1 MKAVEVVNSSTT
13 FFPLIL
19 YSTTV
24 VFPVW
29 RIILPF
35 SIRRKIDQ
43 GPVELIPA
51 LLIWGEEM
59 SILAKAFSL
68 FDGQVKVTGFTGPWL
83 YT

>member
-1 MKAVEVVNSSTT
+1 
-13 FFPLIL
+13 
-19 YSTTV
+19 V

-35 SIRRKIDQ
+35 SIRRKIDH

-51 LLIWGEEM
+51 LLIWGDEI

-68 FDGQVKVTGFTGPWL
+68 LDGQVKVTGFTGPWL